1 MATNDRTVNRR
12 TVGHATTRGLPLAWA
27 DAPPGLRS
35 APFGEHVGSGTLR
48 DVVLEATSGDPSF
61 LLISEDADTRVWSA
75 GATVRPP
82 IAERGAVGMAL
93 GLALAG
99 RKVLVTIA
107 GSGRLGAIA
116 EVLAEAAAIAD
127 QDEFAVPLVVHAA
140 HGREAGPREDQPLYH
155 AWPGVRLW
163 FPYDAAT
170 TAHAARVGLAGRRPC
185 VVFEPRAG
193 GPVDV
198 PESVGQH
205 VVLVAFGAAVAA
217 AADASRALAAEGIDA
232 AVVIAP
238 SVPVDVG
245 SIAERVRPCG
255 RFVVVHPDEP
265 MLAAS
270 VREALT
276 EACFL
281 YLESPPATAQGHL
294 DDVVRAARAAVH
306 Y

>member
-1 MATNDRTVNRR
+1 MATNDRSVNRG
-12 TVGHATTRGLPLAWA
+12 TVGHATTGGLTLAWA
-27 DAPPGLRS
+27 DAPLGLRS

-61 LLISEDADTRVWSA
+61 LLISEDADTRAWSA

-82 IAERGAVGMAL
+82 IAERGAVGMGL

-99 RKVLVTIA
+99 RRVLVTVA
-107 GSGRLGAIA
+107 GPGRLGAVA
-116 EVLAEAAAIAD
+116 EVLAEASAIAD
-127 QDEFAVPLVVHAA
+127 LDEFAVPLVVHVA
-140 HGREAGPREDQPLYH
+140 HGREAGPREDQPLYVV
-155 AWPGVRLW
+155 WPGVRLW

-170 TAHAARVGLAGRRPC
+170 TAHAARVGLSGRRPC

-198 PESVGQH
+198 PERDGRH
-205 VVLVAFGAAVAA
+205 VVLVAFGSAVAA
-217 AADASRALAAEGIDA
+217 AAEASQVLSAEGIDA

-238 SVPVDVG
+238 SLPVDVA
-245 SIAERVRPCG
+245 SIAERVRGCG

-265 MLAAS
+265 MLAAG

-281 YLESPPATAQGHL
+281 YLESPPATAKGHL